1 MRCCVLHPCA
11 DVACAAQRD
20 VRYLES
26 RIAKKAAAAAAAVAA
41 AGGGVVDG
49 SHADRNRP
57 ALDATSGFAAIMAR
71 REPWYQA
78 AAHVVVDGC
87 KADGGPRPKEEIT
100 ADVLRAFWARAS
112 PTGLRGGGKAETRE
126 LLSKQAAAVT
136 ALAQCLG

>member
-1 MRCCVLHPCA
+1 MAR
-11 DVACAAQRD
+11 ACQRE

-26 RIAKKAAAAAAAVAA
+26 RIAKKAAQAAAAQAA
-41 AGGGVVDG
+41 AGGAPVDAA
-49 SHADRNRP
+49 HADRNRP

-78 AAHVVVDGC
+78 AAHVVIDGC

-100 ADVLRAFWARAS
+100 ADVLRAFWACAS
-112 PTGLRGGGKAETRE
+112 PGGLRGGGKAETRE
-126 LLSKQAAAVT
+126 LLSKQSAAIT

>member
-1 MRCCVLHPCA
+1 
-11 DVACAAQRD
+11 VARACQRE

-26 RIAKKAAAAAAAVAA
+26 RIAKKAAQAAAAQAA
-41 AGGGVVDG
+41 AGGAPVDAA
-49 SHADRNRP
+49 HADRNRP

-78 AAHVVVDGC
+78 AAHVVISGC

-112 PTGLRGGGKAETRE
+112 PGGLRGGSKAETRE
-126 LLSKQAAAVT
+126 LLSKQSAAIT

>member
-1 MRCCVLHPCA
+1 MRLHSPCA
-11 DVACAAQRD
+11 DVARAAQRD

-26 RIAKKAAAAAAAVAA
+26 RIAKKAAQAAAAAAA
-41 AGGGVVDG
+41 AGGAVDVA
-49 SHADRNRP
+49 HADRNRP

-78 AAHVVVDGC
+78 AAHVVVEGC
-87 KADGGPRPKEEIT
+87 KADGGPRAKEEIT

-112 PTGLRGGGKAETRE
+112 PGGLRGGGKAETRE